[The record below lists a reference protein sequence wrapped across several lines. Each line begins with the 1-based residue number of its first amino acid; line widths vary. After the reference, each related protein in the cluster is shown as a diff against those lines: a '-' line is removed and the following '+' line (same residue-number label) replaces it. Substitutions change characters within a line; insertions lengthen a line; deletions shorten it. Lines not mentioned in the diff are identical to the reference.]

1 MNFLNTIL
9 DIVFPVNCVSCNKN
23 GEILCLECISTFP
36 KAERETENWVYPIFD
51 YRYPKVKKIIWQL
64 KYSKKKKLA
73 DILGAIMYENI
84 VLELSDLSILEN
96 FKEPLLIPIP
106 LSYERLRERGYNQA
120 LLLCEKIE
128 KNDKNFKI
136 IKNVLIKIK
145 ETEHQANIKDRSKR
159 LKNLI
164 GTFGVKNE
172 NLIQKRNIILIDDVT
187 TTGATLNEARKIL
200 KQAGAKKIIAF
211 TIAH

>member
-1 MNFLNTIL
+1 MNLLNTIL

-23 GEILCLECISTFP
+23 GEILCLECISLFP
-36 KAERETENWVYPIFD
+36 KAERECEEWIYPLYD
-51 YRYPKVKKIIWQL
+51 YRHPPVKKLIWQL
-64 KYSKKKKLA
+64 KYNKKRRLA
-73 DILGAIMYENI
+73 EVLGQLMYENI

-96 FKEPLLIPIP
+96 FREPLIVPIP
-106 LSYERLRERGYNQA
+106 LSYERLKERGYNQA
-120 LLLCEKIE
+120 LLLCENIE
-128 KNDKNFKI
+128 KINKDLKVS
-136 IKNVLIKIK
+136 KNVLTKIK
-145 ETEHQANIKDRSKR
+145 ETEHQANIKDRSER

-164 GTFGVKNE
+164 GTFTVKNE

-187 TTGATLNEARKIL
+187 TTGATLNEAKKTL